1 MRTIFRHKISGFL
14 FICAATALLGG
25 SPRAWANP
33 SGEMKFAFVDVQRAL
48 NECRNGKNV
57 KTEFRGRIE
66 HLQERLQGE
75 QSEVERLKKEL
86 EQKSAL
92 MQPDQ
97 RQNLEDDYTRK
108 LHQFQ
113 DDYKNSREDLQ
124 QKDNEMTGEIVRDI
138 ALVVQQIGQKAGYT
152 MVMEKG
158 SLLWA
163 IPSID
168 ITDEVVRAYD
178 AMNVKPGALAQE
190 AMSSSSG
197 HFGAATEPP
206 PRRTSAQSSEG
217 EEPAHGAS
225 TITK

>member
-1 MRTIFRHKISGFL
+1 MMVQSKISGL
-14 FICAATALLGG
+14 LCICAAVVMLAGTP
-25 SPRAWANP
+25 SRASANP
-33 SGEMKFAFVDVQRAL
+33 SGEMRFAFVDVQRAL

-66 HLQERLQGE
+66 RLQERLQGE

-86 EQKSAL
+86 EQKGPL

-97 RQNLEDDYTRK
+97 RQNLEDQYTRK
-108 LHQFQ
+108 LHEFQ

-124 QKDNEMTGEIVRDI
+124 QKDNEMTGEIVRDL
-138 ALVVQQIGQKAGYT
+138 ALVVQQIGQKSGYT

-168 ITDEVVRAYD
+168 ITDEVVRTYD

-190 AMSSSSG
+190 AMSGSG
-197 HFGAATEPP
+197 GRFGSASEPRSEP
-206 PRRTSAQSSEG
+206 AQS
-217 EEPAHGAS
+217 EPAHGSS

>member
-1 MRTIFRHKISGFL
+1 MSITSRLKIGMLWIGCAMLVF
-14 FICAATALLGG
+14 AAT
-25 SPRAWANP
+25 PVRAWALNP
-33 SGEMKFAFVDVQRAL
+33 SEMRFAFVDVQRAL
-48 NECRNGKNV
+48 NDCRNGKTV
-57 KTEFRGRIE
+57 KVEFRGRIE

-75 QSEVERLKKEL
+75 QEEVERLKKEL
-86 EQKSAL
+86 ESKGAL

-97 RQNLEDDYTRK
+97 RQNLEDDYTKK

-124 QKDNEMTGEIVRDI
+124 QKDNEMTGAIVRDI
-138 ALVVQQIGQKAGYT
+138 ALVVQQIGQKSGYT

-190 AMSSSSG
+190 ALSGSG
-197 HFGAATEPP
+197 HFGSASEPRSM
-206 PRRTSAQSSEG
+206 PRSSEPSDS
-217 EEPAHGAS
+217 EPAHGSS

>member
-1 MRTIFRHKISGFL
+1 MVFQSKISL
-14 FICAATALLGG
+14 IVLVCAATVLIVMPPKAH
-25 SPRAWANP
+25 ANP

-48 NECRNGKNV
+48 NDCRNGKNV
-57 KTEFRGRIE
+57 KVEFRGRIE

-75 QSEVERLKKEL
+75 QAEVERLKKEL
-86 EQKSAL
+86 EQKGTL

-97 RQNLEDDYTRK
+97 RQNLEDDYTKK
-108 LHQFQ
+108 LHEFQ
-113 DDYKNSREDLQ
+113 DDYKNSRDDLK
-124 QKDNEMTGEIVRDI
+124 QKDNEMTSEIVQDL
-138 ALVVQQIGQKAGYT
+138 ALVVQQIGQKSGYS

-163 IPSID
+163 IPSLD

-190 AMSSSSG
+190 IISG
-197 HFGAATEPP
+197 NGGGRFGSASVPHTAPPAEPSESEPP
-206 PRRTSAQSSEG
+206 
-217 EEPAHGAS
+217 AHRSS